1 MMRARAQKLHFVGY
15 ERRVA
20 AGERVSVH
28 VRCAPSSGLSVSA
41 PLSEPTLSRLVA
53 RRDLVEW
60 PLRSSLGYHFSMIAD
75 TTRNGCF
82 ERAIIKAV
90 GDSIRAGEHV
100 LDIGSGSGLLAM
112 MAVRAGAKRVS
123 SLEMVPAMAAV
134 ARHVIDANGMSGA
147 IRVHQ
152 IKSTDA
158 QPEELGGRAG
168 LLVCERADHE
178 PPPQP

>member
-1 MMRARAQKLHFVGY
+1 MALKVVM
-15 ERRVA
+15 EEVA
-20 AGERVSVH
+20 MAAAM
-28 VRCAPSSGLSVSA
+28 APAANS
-41 PLSEPTLSRLVA
+41 
-53 RRDLVEW
+53 
-60 PLRSSLGYHFSMIAD
+60 
-75 TTRNGCF
+75 
-82 ERAIIKAV
+82 
-90 GDSIRAGEHV
+90 
-100 LDIGSGSGLLAM
+100 
-112 MAVRAGAKRVS
+112 
-123 SLEMVPAMAAV
+123 MVPAMAAV